1 MLVPVG
7 QSSVDVSDSAVMSG
21 FLSKSC
27 CARFCEFRLLTDTQV
42 DKGKAENPAN
52 QEEGEEDMSG
62 TQFVCET
69 VIRSLTL
76 DAAPDHRPPQKK
88 KSSLHREC

>member
-1 MLVPVG
+1 MIEICF
-7 QSSVDVSDSAVMSG
+7 S
-21 FLSKSC
+21 
-27 CARFCEFRLLTDTQV
+27 TDTSV
-42 DKGKAENPAN
+42 VKMKTEHPLN

-76 DAAPDHRPPQKK
+76 DAAPDHKPPQKK
-88 KSSLHREC
+88 KSLEGEYCI

>member
-1 MLVPVG
+1 MAEACLSVD
-7 QSSVDVSDSAVMSG
+7 SSVVKV
-21 FLSKSC
+21 
-27 CARFCEFRLLTDTQV
+27 
-42 DKGKAENPAN
+42 KAEPGLN

-76 DAAPDHRPPQKK
+76 DAAPDHKPPQKTPK
-88 KSSLHREC
+88 ILQSKYCQLAAFSGLTRLQSDMRHKLLISGG

>member
-1 MLVPVG
+1 MMEACFP
-7 QSSVDVSDSAVMSG
+7 A
-21 FLSKSC
+21 
-27 CARFCEFRLLTDTQV
+27 DTCV
-42 DKGKAENPAN
+42 VKVKAEHPLN

-76 DAAPDHRPPQKK
+76 DAAPDHKPPQKK
-88 KSSLHREC
+88 KTLQSTYCL

>member
-1 MLVPVG
+1 MLIRTSHP
-7 QSSVDVSDSAVMSG
+7 
-21 FLSKSC
+21 
-27 CARFCEFRLLTDTQV
+27 TDIQEE
-42 DKGKAENPAN
+42 KGKPENPAS

-76 DAAPDHRPPQKK
+76 DAAPDHKPLQRK
-88 KSSLHREC
+88 KSFQSKCLKCPMCVKNTVCIQKITPANFDVSVFL